1 MQRGKTTMDAPIYSA
16 EWKAWQDPEVPE
28 FFNPTQVILDRHANG
43 ALAGKTALVVDDVP
57 VTYAGLLEEVSRAAN
72 GLRGLALPVD
82 SRILIF
88 ATDSLAMIATW
99 FGAVRGGV
107 VPAGISELYKA
118 HQLAYFLRDTAAT
131 ALFIDEAQFD
141 KLAEAGDDLPDT
153 LRKVIVNGTVA
164 DSGFL
169 AARGI
174 EVVAYADMVAGQAAT
189 AAPVPRHR
197 NDVAYMFYSGGTT
210 GTAKGITHLAHDF
223 VIVPERHGLWW
234 EYSSDDIVFATSKKY
249 FTHGLWPGLLI
260 PLYWGGT
267 SIVTAQPPRADIVTD
282 IVERHRPTK
291 LITVPTVI
299 KMLLAHFDTMDRE
312 PRFAS
317 VRGVYSASEKMPPEV
332 FERWHARFGVELMD
346 SIGSSE
352 VTYEWIANRPGDF
365 RRGSL
370 GKPVPGVEIRLVDD
384 DGNDVTT
391 PDTPGECW
399 VRSRTACFF
408 YWRKF
413 DETKNTFQG
422 PWVRT
427 GDQLQ
432 FDADGYF
439 WFAGRSN
446 DVFKVKGLWVSPIE
460 IEAAITRDERVLE
473 AAAIGIDG
481 DDGLTKVKAFVV
493 LKAGVTGDDAL
504 AADLKERVRGEAGG
518 YKVPETIAFVDELPR
533 TTLQKIDR
541 RALRDRE
548 AAAKS

>member
-1 MQRGKTTMDAPIYSA
+1 MDVPIYDE
-16 EWKAWQDPEVPE
+16 EWKNWQDPEVPE
-28 FFNPTQVILDRHANG
+28 FFEPTRMILDRHAEG
-43 ALAGKTALVVDDVP
+43 PAGDKVALIADDEP
-57 VTYAGLLEEVSRAAN
+57 VTYRELLAEVCRAAN
-72 GLRGLALPVD
+72 GLRSLGVFAEA
-82 SRILIF
+82 RILVF
-88 ATDSLAMIATW
+88 STDSLPTIATW
-99 FGAVRGGV
+99 LAAVRSGI

-131 ALFIDEAQFD
+131 ALFIDEAQLH
-141 KLAEAGDDLPDT
+141 KLEEAGDLLPET
-153 LRKVIVNGTVA
+153 LKKVIVNGNA
-164 DSGFL
+164 ASGDFL

-174 EVVAYADMVAGQAAT
+174 TLLSYDNLVAGQEPE
-189 AAPVPRHR
+189 AAPVPRHA
-197 NDVAYMFYSGGTT
+197 NDVSYMFYSGGTT

-223 VIVPERHGLWW
+223 MIVPERHGAWW
-234 EYSSDDIVFATSKKY
+234 EYSSDDVVHATSKKY

-260 PLYWGGT
+260 PLYWGA
-267 SIVTAQPPRADIVTD
+267 TAVVSSQPPRPELVTQ

-291 LITVPTVI
+291 LITVPTVL
-299 KMLLAHFDTMDRE
+299 KLLLAHFSEMDRE
-312 PRFAS
+312 PDFSS
-317 VRGVYSASEKMPPEV
+317 VRAVYSASEKMPPEM
-332 FERWHARFGVELMD
+332 FERWHERFGVELMD

-352 VTYEWIANRPGDF
+352 VTYEWIANRPKDF

-370 GKPVPGVEIRLVDD
+370 GRPVPGVEIRLVDD

-399 VRSRTACFF
+399 VKSRTACFF

-413 DETKNTFQG
+413 DETKRTFQG

-432 FDADGYF
+432 FDEDGYF

-446 DVFKVKGLWVSPIE
+446 DVFKVKGLWASPIE

-473 AAAIGIDG
+473 AAAIGVEG
-481 DDGLTKVKAFVV
+481 EDGLTRVKAFVV
-493 LKAGVTGDDAL
+493 LRSGVEPDEAL
-504 AADLKERVRGEAGG
+504 IDDLKNRVRTEAGG
-518 YKVPETIAFVDELPR
+518 YKVPGEIDFVAELPR

-548 AAAKS
+548 TESGQA

>member
-1 MQRGKTTMDAPIYSA
+1 MAASYYCEA
-16 EWKAWQDPEVPE
+16 WKAWRDPDIPE
-28 FFNPTQVILDRHANG
+28 YFNPTEVILDRRVA
-43 ALAGKTALVVDDVP
+43 AGDAEKTALISDEGAA
-57 VTYAGLLEEVSRAAN
+57 TFAELRAEVCRAAN
-72 GLRGLALPVD
+72 GVRRLGLPVD

-88 ATDSLAMIATW
+88 ATDSRPTIATW
-99 FGAVRGGV
+99 FGAIRSGV

-131 ALFIDEAQFD
+131 ALFIDAAQFG
-141 KLAEAGDDLPDT
+141 KLAEAADALPDM
-153 LRKVIVNGTVA
+153 LRKVIVNGA
-164 DSGFL
+164 APDAGFL
-169 AARGI
+169 GARGVDVI
-174 EVVAYADMVAGQAAT
+174 SYDDLVRDAVEV

-197 NDVAYMFYSGGTT
+197 NDVTYMFYSGGTT
-210 GTAKGITHLAHDF
+210 GTAKGVTHLAHDF
-223 VIVPERHGLWW
+223 ILVPERHGPWW
-234 EYSSDDIVFATSKKY
+234 EYSSDDVVLATSKKY

-267 SIVTAQPPRADIVTD
+267 SVVTAKPPRPDVVVD
-282 IVERHRPTK
+282 LVERHRPTK

-299 KMLLAHFDTMDRE
+299 KMVLAHLDELERE
-312 PRFAS
+312 PDFGS
-317 VRGVYSASEKMPPEV
+317 IRGVYSASEKMPPEV

-370 GKPVPGVEIRLVDD
+370 GRPIPGVEIRLVDD
-384 DGNDVTT
+384 EGADVTT

-399 VRSRTACFF
+399 VKSRTACFF

-413 DETKNTFQG
+413 DETKRTFQG

-432 FDADGYF
+432 FDEDGYF

-473 AAAIGIDG
+473 AAAIGVEES
-481 DDGLTKVKAFVV
+481 DGLMAVKAFVV
-493 LKAGVTGDDAL
+493 LRSGQAGDAAL
-504 AADLKERVRGEAGG
+504 VEDLKARVRDEAGG
-518 YKVPETIAFVDELPR
+518 YKVPRDIVFVEELPR

-548 AAAKS
+548 SAGDA